1 MKSINY
7 FLNKFRLYLR
17 TLLNDGKIREKKR
30 EREKKS
36 MKEKKRDNWKT
47 ILHSGDTY
55 LLFQPFEQLARLSG
69 MWPLPEGRRTRAVS
83 CYTKIR

>member
-36 MKEKKRDNWKT
+36 MKEKKGT
-47 ILHSGDTY
+47 IGRQFYIRGIHTCSSNHLNSSHAFPECGHCPKGGEPE
-55 LLFQPFEQLARLSG
+55 LLVVIP
-69 MWPLPEGRRTRAVS
+69 
-83 CYTKIR
+83 K

>member
-36 MKEKKRDNWKT
+36 MKEKKKGQLEDNSTFGGYILALPT
-47 ILHSGDTY
+47 I
-55 LLFQPFEQLARLSG
+55 
-69 MWPLPEGRRTRAVS
+69 
-83 CYTKIR
+83 